1 MRVGRVVDEGTGV
14 RETKEQDLWLLVGC
28 FKEPWLLLFFK
39 MGRRTREPGSLRSKL
54 LQSNQGDTSGS
65 D

>member
-28 FKEPWLLLFFK
+28 FKELGFYYFLKWV
-39 MGRRTREPGSLRSKL
+39 GEPE
-54 LQSNQGDTSGS
+54 NQVAWVASY
-65 D
+65 